1 MEGEDQLPSDSYKRF
16 HQLIEDL
23 QGFFYEIDIKASK
36 ILFLRGKVEEI
47 TGYSKEDFCN
57 GKVSWRELL
66 YPEDLSKVEE
76 ERNKM
81 LGIPNYTA
89 KNEYRIIKRSG
100 DIGWIYDIATIVNDR
115 DRLILQGFIQDV
127 TEKKRI
133 ELTLKRDEEFLSSI
147 FNAIQDG
154 LSIVDREL
162 NIIRV
167 NDKMN
172 QLYPHMAPLERKKC
186 YFAYHQRD
194 TVCSFCPTLP
204 AMEKDT
210 LNSAIV
216 PYVGPNGNSGWLELY
231 VYPLH
236 NHNGSV
242 IGAVE
247 HVRDI
252 TERKELE
259 ERLRYLSFH
268 DILTGLYNRTFFQ
281 EELRRLDTPRSLPL
295 GILMGDVNGLKL
307 VNDVFGHKE
316 GDRLLVEAGKLLKI
330 SCRKEDIIAR
340 WGGDEFVILFP
351 NVTEEAIKN
360 IVERIY
366 NNFKLSN
373 FSLLPLSISI
383 GYAIKGCPEKDIEDV
398 IKEAEDNMYRRKLLE
413 SKEIKQSIVQF
424 LINTLKEITY
434 ESEEHIKEMQD
445 IAYKFGKVLGLS
457 GKDLETLELV
467 ARLHDIGMITVPKE
481 IFNKRDLSSEEW
493 EAIKKHPTA
502 GYRIVQS
509 VPELAGIA
517 EYILCHHERWD
528 GSGYP
533 QGLKGK
539 DIPFLSRIIAI
550 VDAFVSMR
558 SDRPYREAKSLEDA
572 IEELKRCSGSQF
584 EPRLVEIFIEKV
596 ARDG

>member
-1 MEGEDQLPSDSYKRF
+1 MPSDSYKRF
-16 HQLIEDL
+16 HQLIENL
-23 QGFFYEIDIKASK
+23 QGFFYEIDIRTSK
-36 ILFLRGKVEEI
+36 VLSLNGRVEEI
-47 TGYSKEDFCN
+47 TGYSKEDFYS
-57 GKVSWRELL
+57 GKVSWKELI
-66 YPEDLSKVEE
+66 YPEDLSRVEE
-76 ERNKM
+76 ERNKIQ
-81 LGIPNYTA
+81 GTPNYTA
-89 KNEYRIIKRSG
+89 RSEYRIIKRSG
-100 DIGWIYDIATIVNDR
+100 DISWVYDIVTTVNDR
-115 DRLILQGFIQDV
+115 DRLILQGFIQDI
-127 TEKKRI
+127 TDKKRI
-133 ELTLKRDEEFLSSI
+133 ELVLKRDEEFLSSI

-162 NIIRV
+162 NVIRV

-172 QLYPHMAPLERKKC
+172 QLYSHMVPLEGKRC
-186 YFAYHQRD
+186 YSVYHQRD
-194 TVCSFCPTLP
+194 TICSFCPTLS
-204 AMEKDT
+204 AIEKDT

-216 PYVGPNGNSGWLELY
+216 PYVGPEGNSGWLELY

-236 NHNGSV
+236 DHNGSV

-281 EELRRLDTPRSLPL
+281 EELRRLDTQRSLPL

-316 GDRLLVEAGKLLKI
+316 GDRLLMEAGRLLKI

-351 NVTEEAIKN
+351 NVTEEIIKS

-373 FSLLPLSISI
+373 FPLLPLSISI
-383 GYAIKGCPEKDIEDV
+383 GYAIKDSPEKDIEDV
-398 IKEAEDNMYRRKLLE
+398 IKEAEDNMYKRKLSE

-424 LINTLKEITY
+424 LIDTLKETTH
-434 ESEEHIKEMQD
+434 ESEEHIKEIQD
-445 IAYKFGKVLGLS
+445 ISRKFGKALGLS
-457 GKDLETLELV
+457 GKELENLELV

-493 EAIKKHPTA
+493 ESIKKHPTA

-509 VPELAGIA
+509 VPELAGIS

-539 DIPFLSRIIAI
+539 DIPFLSRIISI

-558 SDRPYREAKSLEDA
+558 SKRLYREAKSLEDA
-572 IEELKRCSGSQF
+572 IEELKRYSGSQF